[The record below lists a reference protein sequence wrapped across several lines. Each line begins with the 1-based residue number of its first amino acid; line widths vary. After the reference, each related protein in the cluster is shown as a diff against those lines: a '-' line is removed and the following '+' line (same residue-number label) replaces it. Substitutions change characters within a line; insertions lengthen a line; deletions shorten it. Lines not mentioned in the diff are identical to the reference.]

1 MPVTPFHFGVGLL
14 GKGVAPRA
22 VSLCAF
28 VASQVLIDCESA
40 YFLFVAREEPV
51 HRALHTF
58 ALATPVGA
66 LVGLAVWAVARG
78 IPRLPALDALRSDCA
93 LRPAVVGGLLG
104 GLTHPLLDGIMH
116 DDIRPFRPFSEANPL
131 HGAMGLGPLH
141 LACILMGVV
150 GAALV
155 ARRAMHDNRKRHVP

>member
-28 VASQVLIDCESA
+28 VASQVVIDCESA

-58 ALATPVGA
+58 LVATPVGA
-66 LVGLAVWAVARG
+66 LVGLAVWAVARWIRWPSELAWYRTDCG
-78 IPRLPALDALRSDCA
+78 LLPAI
-93 LRPAVVGGLLG
+93 VGGLLG

-116 DDIRPFRPFSEANPL
+116 DDIRPFLPFSDANPL
-131 HGAMGLGPLH
+131 HQAMGLGPLH

-155 ARRAMHDNRKRHVP
+155 ALRKVPDHRKRHVP

>member
-28 VASQVLIDCESA
+28 VASQVVIDCESA
-40 YFLFVAREEPV
+40 YFLFVARAEPV
-51 HRALHTF
+51 HRVLHTF

-66 LVGLAVWAVARG
+66 LVGLAVWAVGRG
-78 IPRLPALDALRSDCA
+78 VRWPPALDWLRSDCA
-93 LRPAVVGGLLG
+93 LRPALVGGLLG

-116 DDIRPFRPFSEANPL
+116 DDIRPFRPFSDANPL
-131 HGAMGLGPLH
+131 LDAMGLGPLH
-141 LACILMGVV
+141 LACVLL
-150 GAALV
+150 GAAGVALLALRV
-155 ARRAMHDNRKRHVP
+155 ARDLRERLVP

>member
-28 VASQVLIDCESA
+28 VASQVVIGCESA

-58 ALATPVGA
+58 ALATP
-66 LVGLAVWAVARG
+66 
-78 IPRLPALDALRSDCA
+78 
-93 LRPAVVGGLLG
+93 LG
-104 GLTHPLLDGIMH
+104 
-116 DDIRPFRPFSEANPL
+116 
-131 HGAMGLGPLH
+131 
-141 LACILMGVV
+141 
-150 GAALV
+150 ALV
-155 ARRAMHDNRKRHVP
+155 ARTRSTRRWASDPCTSRVSSWVSWASRS

>member
-28 VASQVLIDCESA
+28 VASQVVIDCESA
-40 YFLFVAREEPV
+40 YFLFVARAEPV

-66 LVGLAVWAVARG
+66 LVGLAVWAVARA
-78 IPRLPALDALRSDCA
+78 IWTRFEAIARSSRRSSAGC
-93 LRPAVVGGLLG
+93 
-104 GLTHPLLDGIMH
+104 
-116 DDIRPFRPFSEANPL
+116 S
-131 HGAMGLGPLH
+131 
-141 LACILMGVV
+141 
-150 GAALV
+150 AA
-155 ARRAMHDNRKRHVP
+155 